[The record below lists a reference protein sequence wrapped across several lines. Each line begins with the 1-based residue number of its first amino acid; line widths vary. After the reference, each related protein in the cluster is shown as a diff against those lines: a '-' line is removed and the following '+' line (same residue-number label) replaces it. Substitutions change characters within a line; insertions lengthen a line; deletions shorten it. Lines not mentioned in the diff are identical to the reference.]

1 MKKIALLLLLTTS
14 MYSQNDFIIT
24 NQGEK
29 SEVEDTTISINYANK
44 TLEYNSLEKGKTKT
58 IDFTDFS
65 YCYFEG
71 YVFMTFD
78 LYQKNAVK
86 GYFVIV
92 DSPNKK
98 LISTTLPPD
107 TDDYNK
113 FKNQTV
119 KYEYYII
126 DENSTVLEKL
136 AFDNIKT
143 ENNAIARS
151 LIAMKLK
158 NQFRDFPEFLTR
170 LSAFE
175 NIPNDNQNLKIL
187 ELFEYPSYMKKEVVK

>member
-29 SEVEDTTISINYANK
+29 IEVEDTTIAINYTDK

>member
-29 SEVEDTTISINYANK
+29 IEVEDTTIAINYADK
-44 TLEYNSLEKGKTKT
+44 ALEYKSSEKGKAKT
-58 IDFTDFS
+58 IDFSDFS

-78 LYQKNAVK
+78 LYKKNAVK

-107 TDDYNK
+107 ADDYNK

-119 KYEYYII
+119 KYEYYVI

-151 LIAMKLK
+151 LIATKLK

-175 NIPNDNQNLKIL
+175 NIPNDHQNLKIL